1 MQSPSS
7 SSSTASSEGATAA
20 SDDYY
25 CSSSS
30 TSSLSTGPLS
40 IIDVTMDMRESYVHM
55 IERKNNLFVESSG
68 IMIIIVIIILIIT
81 EGEAQQ

>member
-1 MQSPSS
+1 
-7 SSSTASSEGATAA
+7 
-20 SDDYY
+20 
-25 CSSSS
+25 
-30 TSSLSTGPLS
+30 
-40 IIDVTMDMRESYVHM
+40 M

>member
-1 MQSPSS
+1 M
-7 SSSTASSEGATAA
+7 
-20 SDDYY
+20 
-25 CSSSS
+25 
-30 TSSLSTGPLS
+30 L
-40 IIDVTMDMRESYVHM
+40 M